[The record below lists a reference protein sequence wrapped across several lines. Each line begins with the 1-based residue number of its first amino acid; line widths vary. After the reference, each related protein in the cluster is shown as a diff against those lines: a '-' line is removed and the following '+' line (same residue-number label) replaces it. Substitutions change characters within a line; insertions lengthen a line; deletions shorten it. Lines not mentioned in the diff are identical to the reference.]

1 MRSVAVKTQKCKLNV
16 IPGGGRIGGRGVG
29 LALAPGM
36 AQFDLRLLPKEVEGG
51 NVCGGGSPQPQ
62 TGMMGDTEQ
71 FDDPKP
77 VAPKPPV
84 SSAKNREVEPSKP
97 AFEPGFGEAESPT
110 GSVPLSQGR
119 PPVRR
124 SSLRPAPPSFRPSSR
139 DASQL
144 RPAMVIHAGDVEP
157 SGASWDIPEPP
168 PSQTSQVPLDS
179 AARAEPFALAEDLA
193 AKASADTTL
202 PLVIPPPGGLP
213 REALAA
219 TEKQPSDALPAKQQ
233 LRRNAAAIVIAAGLV
248 GVVAM
253 TMLGHRHHASPKLEP
268 GAARVSAAAPLEVPT
283 PVETPSAQT
292 NAAEPAAL
300 GAASAAP
307 MPPVAA
313 TTAPAVP
320 AAPLAGTTQVTL
332 ELKPTDAKVLSHGA
346 VVPGP
351 PFIFDVPKGQH
362 IVVEAV
368 RPGFAARKITIDDK
382 KQVISIGLLRA
393 TAAPRH
399 QR

>member
-1 MRSVAVKTQKCKLNV
+1 
-16 IPGGGRIGGRGVG
+16 
-29 LALAPGM
+29 M
-36 AQFDLRLLPKEVEGG
+36 AQLDLRLLPNEVEGG

-71 FDDPKP
+71 IDDPKP
-77 VAPKPPV
+77 VPPDPPV
-84 SSAKNREVEPSKP
+84 SSAKNREVDPSKP
-97 AFEPGFGEAESPT
+97 GFEPGFGEAERQT
-110 GSVPLSQGR
+110 GSAPLSQGR

-168 PSQTSQVPLDS
+168 ASQTSQVPLDS

-193 AKASADTTL
+193 AKASADATL
-202 PLVIPPPGGLP
+202 PLVIPPPGGIP
-213 REALAA
+213 REALA
-219 TEKQPSDALPAKQQ
+219 TTDKQPSDALPAKQQ

-253 TMLGHRHHASPKLEP
+253 TMLGHRNEGSPKLDASP
-268 GAARVSAAAPLEVPT
+268 ARVSAAAPLEAPT
-283 PVETPSAQT
+283 LAETPSDKT
-292 NAAEPAAL
+292 NAAAPPAPIEAS
-300 GAASAAP
+300 AAAPASAAP
-307 MPPVAA
+307 ASAAPAPPVAA
-313 TTAPAVP
+313 STDSAVL

-346 VVPGP
+346 AVPGP